1 MEIKLLG
8 AGCPRCEELKKRTLA
23 ALAELK
29 IAASVEKVTDLKE
42 IAAAGVMATPALVID
57 GKVVSSGR
65 IPRPEE
71 IKGWL
76 REAER

>member
-1 MEIKLLG
+1 MEIKVLG
-8 AGCPRCEELKKRTLA
+8 AGCPRCEELKKRALA

-71 IKGWL
+71 IEGWL
-76 REAER
+76 LEAER